1 MKPRNMRLFFKRVL
15 LYSAVVCVLPLIAIS
30 WIALLINDDCSERV
44 FTACGEIL
52 AICPTLIGSYFR
64 KAYYWA
70 RCTNVSRDAQ
80 FLFGSMLAHRQ
91 VTIGKG
97 TVIGPYSFIGF
108 AEIGENVL
116 LASRISIVSGKYQH
130 RRPTTRN
137 YRSEAAAAD
146 VPNRIGDNCWI
157 GANAVI
163 LGHVGS
169 NCIIGAG
176 SVVFND
182 VPDNCTV
189 LGNPARKVNILSRRE
204 IFMLPPCDVCPFPRE
219 SICILSQS
227 CSSGNK

>member
-1 MKPRNMRLFFKRVL
+1 MKLFFKRIF
-15 LYSAVVCVLPLIAIS
+15 LYVAVICVLPLIIAS
-30 WIALLINDDCSERV
+30 WVALLVNDDCGARV
-44 FTACGEIL
+44 FAACGELL
-52 AICPTLIGSYFR
+52 AICPTLAGTYLR

-91 VTIGKG
+91 ITIGKG
-97 TVIGPYSFIGF
+97 TVLGQYSFIGF

-116 LASRISIVSGKYQH
+116 LASRVSIVSGKYQH
-130 RRPTTRN
+130 RRPNTRT
-137 YRSEAAAAD
+137 RSLEAAPAD

-157 GANAVI
+157 GASAVI
-163 LGHVGS
+163 LSHVGT

-189 LGNPARKVNILSRRE
+189 LGNPARKVSIMSGRE
-204 IFMLPPCDVCPFPRE
+204 KFVLPPCDIYPLPCE
-219 SICILSQS
+219 NGCIWSQS
-227 CSSGNK
+227 CSLGNK